1 MMYSLQDH
9 KERREKFFSK
19 IKGFWSDLYDTE
31 YALYDYYLISADDV
45 DKMIQATNR
54 IGHLYRKTAQLLRQL
69 PDETLKLMGFRSEA
83 IPYLRIPVFTEE
95 TVIARADLAFVDGDY
110 KLIELNADTP
120 TFIRETFEINEWIAQ
135 EFGLLSPNCGAEAR
149 LAVALRKAI
158 DMLLPPIQKDRE
170 PYVVFTSHDDHLED
184 LETVRYLQRV
194 SGIASSY
201 VPLHEL
207 RIIKEDIRL
216 HDGTILK
223 RGLYDHQGRKI
234 DLLYRQTYP
243 LEYLLDD
250 RSADGEEVGIFL
262 LQLWKEREVALINP
276 PSAFLLQSK
285 AVQALIWGLH
295 EERNSFFTTEEHQW
309 ISHHFLPTY
318 LDEEFFVRK
327 SQMYVQ
333 KPTFGREGDSVVI
346 KNGDG
351 IPLIAD
357 CQQTYIDEVP
367 VYQQYV
373 SLPETNVKTVKGYE
387 TVKLLYTCFLINGE
401 AMGIGLRAGGV
412 ITNNLSYYLPV
423 MVEKKG

>member
-1 MMYSLQDH
+1 MYSLQDH
-9 KERREKFFSK
+9 KERRQRFYKK
-19 IKGFWSDLYDTE
+19 IEGFWSDLYDME
-31 YALYDYYLISADDV
+31 YALYDYNLISTDDV
-45 DKMIQATNR
+45 DKMIHATNR

-69 PDETLKLMGFRSEA
+69 PAETLRLLGFRSEA
-83 IPYLRIPVFTEE
+83 IPYLRISALSEE
-95 TVIARADLAFVDGDY
+95 TVIARADLALVDGDY

-120 TFIRETFEINEWIAQ
+120 TFIRETFEINECIAQ
-135 EFGLLSPNCGAEAR
+135 EFGLLSPNRGAEAR

-170 PYVVFTSHDDHLED
+170 PYVVFTSQDDHLED

-194 SGIASSY
+194 SGMASSY

-216 HDGTILK
+216 HDGTIVK

-250 RSADGEEVGIFL
+250 RSADGEEVGILL

-295 EERNSFFTTEEHQW
+295 EEGNPFFTIEEHQW
-309 ISHHFLPTY
+309 ISQHFLPTY
-318 LDEEFFVRK
+318 LDEEYFIRK

-351 IPLIAD
+351 VPKIAD
-357 CQQTYIDEVP
+357 RQQTYMDEVP

-373 SLPETNVKTVKGYE
+373 SLPETIVKTVKGYE